1 MRKNLLFLICALMMS
16 ASAFAFDTKFVAAP
30 LSANAEITQIDPAL
44 GQLNVEK
51 FLNMTPSEFEK
62 MTGKKLG
69 LKKSLAMK
77 AAQKKMKKEM
87 PAAPSDLSK
96 ELYIVLAIFIS
107 FVAVGIASDWKGG
120 DWIINLLLSC
130 LCWIPGV
137 IHALI
142 KMKNYYP

>member
-1 MRKNLLFLICALMMS
+1 MMLS
-16 ASAFAFDTKFVAAP
+16 ASLFAFDTKYDVAP
-30 LSANAEITQIDPAL
+30 LAANAEVTQIDPEL
-44 GQLNVEK
+44 GKLNVEK
-51 FLNMTPSEFEK
+51 FISLTPSEFEK

-69 LKKSLAMK
+69 WKKTLAMK

-87 PAAPSDLSK
+87 PASPDDLSK
-96 ELYIVLAIFIS
+96 ELYIVLAILIS

-120 DWIINLLLSC
+120 DWVINLLLSC

-142 KMKNYYP
+142 KMKNYYN